1 LLLLL
6 LLLAHL
12 LLTRL
17 AWRAGIMETEV
28 LHVRFVIVEVEGKIR
43 CCDYAMNRA
52 MVVDADFRGQEVTEG
67 ARLTFQ
73 STGDLHELQMVEV
86 LREVERPLLSL
97 TNDCQY

>member
-1 LLLLL
+1 
-6 LLLAHL
+6 
-12 LLTRL
+12 
-17 AWRAGIMETEV
+17 METEV